1 MLLPSGVDCQEGC
14 SFCKQKK
21 PKKLFIYCCR
31 WLGSAEGPAPSA
43 TKWEVFLLLFLFT
56 KRRRFLQ
63 PLTLAALHA
72 RVLLV
77 NHVHATT
84 ATNDAAVLVADFGSL
99 QAVTDLHVE

>member
-1 MLLPSGVDCQEGC
+1 LLPLAWVCGGTRAVSNEVG
-14 SFCKQKK
+14 SF
-21 PKKLFIYCCR
+21 FA
-31 WLGSAEGPAPSA
+31 S
-43 TKWEVFLLLFLFT
+43 FLFT

-63 PLTLAALHA
+63 PLTLATLHA